1 MPERAATLRAVW
13 RRDKITP
20 PHLAWICLKTLAGSP
35 APAVAIAVAIAI
47 ARIAVAVAVARI
59 AVAVA
64 RGTCDSRAQKAKRSA
79 REDCAARIISIIP
92 IVAPAIISAIAP
104 TIIST
109 VAPTIMSTV
118 VAPGAVVAAIVYLFR
133 RGGQP
138 HAQWAR

>member
-20 PHLAWICLKTLAGSP
+20 PPLAWICLKTLAGSP
-35 APAVAIAVAIAI
+35 APAVAIAV

-64 RGTCDSRAQKAKRSA
+64 RGTCDSRAQKAKRRA

-92 IVAPAIISAIAP
+92 IVAP

-109 VAPTIMSTV
+109 VPPAIMSAV
-118 VAPGAVVAAIVYLFR
+118 VAPGGVVAAIVYLFC
-133 RGGQP
+133 RGGRP
-138 HAQWAR
+138 HAQWARHSHRTSQN